1 MGGLHVGASAST
13 GSWVS
18 ASTTGPTDEVLDH
31 SKTLGGW
38 KFHSLRELEAEQMEP
53 PAQRA
58 IAELGRVLDN
68 DLSWRS
74 SFPGLVDIKAT
85 MLRELWDQMGSFS
98 QELHQVVWVVLQNL
112 ARAIP
117 EKAQEGRSDW
127 KRYHDRSPPRT
138 FSSRGETNA
147 EQQINE
153 NMALVNLED
162 RSCSDRASVIDPTQ
176 ELRADRPT
184 SSRTARIVHNTEI
197 NPLNGKLDREM
208 EMKYRQLPMKN
219 LWKVRPALPLQEDDE
234 GRGFV
239 EFMMSLDQTLQDI
252 LSLEPRSTSQA
263 LSWAPGW
270 HVPLRKCL
278 WDSVNPR
285 SSRSSSLNAML
296 NPCMEQVEGAMDAGS
311 LGEEAY
317 RLLVLE
323 LRGELDTRVCSAALH
338 KLITFRVGEG
348 VPFSDCYRS
357 SERLFM
363 TRRAMDSLRQVST
376 SYNRYSPC

>member
-1 MGGLHVGASAST
+1 M
-13 GSWVS
+13 
-18 ASTTGPTDEVLDH
+18 DH

-38 KFHSLRELEAEQMEP
+38 KFRSLRELEAEQMEP

-58 IAELGRVLDN
+58 IAELGCVLDN

-85 MLRELWDQMGSFS
+85 MLRELWDHIGSFS
-98 QELHQVVWVVLQNL
+98 QELHQVVWDVLPNL
-112 ARAIP
+112 ARATP
-117 EKAQEGRSDW
+117 GKMQEGRSDW
-127 KRYHDRSPPRT
+127 KCYHDRSPPRK

-162 RSCSDRASVIDPTQ
+162 RSCSDCASLIDPTQ
-176 ELRADRPT
+176 ELRGDRPT
-184 SSRTARIVHNTEI
+184 SSRTARIVHNAEI
-197 NPLNGKLDREM
+197 NPNEKLDREM
-208 EMKYRQLPMKN
+208 EMKYRQLSTKN
-219 LWKVRPALPLQEDDE
+219 LWNIRPAPPLQEDDE

-296 NPCMEQVEGAMDAGS
+296 NSCMEQVEGAMEAGS
-311 LGEEAY
+311 SGEEAY

-323 LRGELDTRVCSAALH
+323 LRRELDTRVSGTAPQ

-363 TRRAMDSLRQVST
+363 TRRVTDTLRQVSI
-376 SYNRYSPC
+376 SYNRYSPS